1 MNKKLEKTVNEYF
14 EIDPD
19 REKLFATEDGNVF
32 LDNSPAVDHATK
44 TKKKWFAFDNPAKI
58 EAIQKAEEK
67 NKKAAIGAKKL
78 AGVERLKKVEL
89 DQLTYNEA
97 YDLATDLLLPLTDKK
112 KGTVMDALAAE
123 KEKLTGKGE

>member
-14 EIDPD
+14 EIYPD

-32 LDNSPAVDHATK
+32 LDKSPAVDHATK